1 MTGVL
6 WLIEAILLGCLLVYR
21 YGNLRNVDSAAARTL
36 LIFGAGTAGGIGLT
50 SVLFFLAGVLLD
62 SPMLAMALELAV
74 LAGTAWLVF
83 RAGKREPVER
93 KSWSWVTLALWA
105 SLFLALAAATS
116 GMASAWQ
123 EIPHG
128 NWDAWATWNLRARY
142 LVSGSGLASRA
153 WSPVLGGVTH
163 IEYPLLVSS
172 FVARCWSFGHSAS
185 TAVPAATSYAFF
197 LALVS
202 LAGGAIMALR
212 GTAMGLAAALILS
225 CTPSL
230 LREVPAQYADVPV
243 ACYMAG
249 ALAFV
254 LLDRPWI
261 AGILGGLAVWT
272 KNEGWLFLAALFIAS
287 AVWKR
292 RAIPRMAAGALPA
305 GLLALAFKLSL
316 PKTGAAQLGGSLPT
330 AIHQVGDVNRYAAV
344 FGEFGRGV
352 ADMGVGWYHP
362 ILPLALVMIAAGVDR
377 QRRRDAAFSGTVAG
391 VLLAGFFAVYI
402 VTGYDLTWQLQTSLP
417 RLLVQAW
424 PLLLVTAFASLSPVR
439 IISAPQAAPSRKAAR
454 KSPKESAA
462 SRKKGAQ

>member
-6 WLIEAILLGCLLVYR
+6 WLVEAILLGCLLVYR
-21 YGNLRNVDSAAARTL
+21 YGNLGEVDNAAARIL

-50 SVLFFLAGVLLD
+50 SILFFLAGVLLG
-62 SPMLAMALELAV
+62 SPMLAMALELAA
-74 LAGTAWLVF
+74 LAGAAYLAF
-83 RAGKREPVER
+83 RAGKRGPGER
-93 KSWSWVTLALWA
+93 KPWSWATLALWA

-116 GMASAWQ
+116 GMAAAWQ

-142 LVSGSGLASRA
+142 LVSDSGLASRA
-153 WSPVLGGVTH
+153 WSPMLAGVTH
-163 IEYPLLVSS
+163 IEYPLLVPA
-172 FVARCWSFGHSAS
+172 FVARCWSFSHSGS
-185 TAVPAATSYAFF
+185 TVVPAATSYAFF

-202 LAGGAIMALR
+202 LVGGAIMALR
-212 GTAMGLAAALILS
+212 GTALGIAGALVLT

-249 ALAFV
+249 ALVFV
-254 LLDRPWI
+254 LLDRPWM
-261 AGILGGLAVWT
+261 AGILGGLGVWT
-272 KNEGWLFLAALFIAS
+272 KNEGWLFLAALLLAT

-292 RAIPRMAAGALPA
+292 RAIPRIAAGVLPA

-316 PKTGAAQLGGSLPT
+316 PKTGAAQLGGNLPA

-344 FGEFGRGV
+344 LGEFGRGA
-352 ADMGVGWYHP
+352 ADMGAGWYHP
-362 ILPLALVMIAAGVDR
+362 ILPLAIVMLAAGFDR
-377 QRRRDAAFSGTVAG
+377 QRRSDALFSAAVAG

-402 VTGYDLTWQLQTSLP
+402 VTGYDLNWQLQTSLP

-424 PLLLVTAFASLSPVR
+424 PLLVITAFVGLASVKLQA
-439 IISAPQAAPSRKAAR
+439 APRAAPSRKATG
-454 KSPKESAA
+454 KSPKVSAA
-462 SRKKGAQ
+462 SRKKDVR

>member
-6 WLIEAILLGCLLVYR
+6 WFIEAILLGCLLVYR
-21 YGNLRNVDSAAARTL
+21 YADLGKIPSAPARAL

-50 SVLFFLAGVLLD
+50 SILFFLASVLLG
-62 SPMLAMALELAV
+62 SLKLAMALELAV
-74 LAGTAWLVF
+74 LAGAAYLAF
-83 RAGKREPVER
+83 RAGKYPPAER
-93 KSWSWVTLALWA
+93 AGFSWITITLWA
-105 SLFLALAAATS
+105 SLFIALAAATA

-142 LVSGSGLASRA
+142 LISGAGLASRA
-153 WSPVLGGVTH
+153 WSPVLAGVTH
-163 IEYPLLVSS
+163 IEYPLLVPS
-172 FVARCWSFGHSAS
+172 FVARCWSLGGTAS
-185 TAVPAATSYAFF
+185 TAVPAAASYAFF

-202 LAGGAIMALR
+202 LVGGAIMALR
-212 GTAMGLAAALILS
+212 GTAIGLAAALVLT

-254 LLDRPWI
+254 LIDRPWM
-261 AGILGGLAVWT
+261 AGIFGGLALWT
-272 KNEGWLFLAALFIAS
+272 KNEGWLFFAALLIAS

-292 RAIPRMAAGALPA
+292 RAIPRIAAGALPA

-316 PKTGAAQLGGSLPT
+316 PKTTATQLGGSLPG

-344 FGEFGRGV
+344 LSEFGRGV

-362 ILPLALVMIAAGVDR
+362 ILPLAIVMVALGFDR
-377 QRRRDAAFSGTVAG
+377 QRRTNAAFSGVVAG

-402 VTGYDLTWQLQTSLP
+402 VTGYNLTWQLQTSLP

-424 PLLLVTAFASLSPVR
+424 PLLVMTAFAGLAVWHRAPVASVPPR
-439 IISAPQAAPSRKAAR
+439 KILRKAAR
-454 KSPKESAA
+454 
-462 SRKKGAQ
+462 RGR